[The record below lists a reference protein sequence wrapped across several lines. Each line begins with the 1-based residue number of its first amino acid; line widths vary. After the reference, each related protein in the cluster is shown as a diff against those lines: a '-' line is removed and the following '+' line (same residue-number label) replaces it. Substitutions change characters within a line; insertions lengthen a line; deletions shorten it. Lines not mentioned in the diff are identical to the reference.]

1 LTLRRQEGI
10 MAAIMRRT
18 EPDRN
23 PPTNPTK
30 RFRAPMRAVLWVALA
45 ADLVVLPLASQAAA
59 YFYTDLNP
67 SGFIE
72 SFGYGISGSQQ
83 VGSRRDAAGAGHA
96 LLWSGTASSAVDLH
110 PSGFK
115 ISQAY
120 GSSGSQQVGYGDGHA
135 LLWSGTASGVVDLHP
150 SGFFDSEA
158 RGISGGQQVGDGR
171 TAQLGRL
178 LLHALLWSGTASSVV
193 DLNPNGFT
201 ESVAPGTSG
210 SQQVGSGK
218 LAGTNIRHALL
229 WSGTASSVV
238 DLHPTGFDS
247 SAAFG
252 TLGGQQVGNGAGPA
266 TGGNSHA
273 LLWSGTAGSVV
284 DLHPGGFIVSQA
296 NGTSGSQQVG
306 FGLGPAFHGTHALLW
321 SGTASSVVDLHSF
334 LPTDYADSQATGID
348 AIGNVVG
355 YATYIPTG
363 SSHAILWTLVPE
375 RVVLGNEPGQCG
387 AVYTYST
394 GSTAATCSPPSGS
407 FFPVGNTTVTCTSTN
422 PPNTFTFN
430 VIVEDREAPL
440 AACRPAPNPSGK
452 KIPVA
457 GKNGDSGQNPDGYY
471 QLLAKDNC
479 DAGLKLFVADTAS
492 AFIAGPFASGDIV
505 KITQDPDD
513 TPDSQPGAQNVV
525 AHIHLNGDALLYA
538 VDASGNVGATVL
550 CAVVV
555 PPKVAN

>member
-1 LTLRRQEGI
+1 

-171 TAQLGRL
+171 TAQLGRI

-238 DLHPTGFDS
+238 DLHGFLS
-247 SAAFG
+247 S
-252 TLGGQQVGNGAGPA
+252 
-266 TGGNSHA
+266 
-273 LLWSGTAGSVV
+273 
-284 DLHPGGFIVSQA
+284 
-296 NGTSGSQQVG
+296 
-306 FGLGPAFHGTHALLW
+306 
-321 SGTASSVVDLHSF
+321 
-334 LPTDYADSQATGID
+334 DYADSQATGID

-440 AACRPAPNPSGK
+440 AACRSAPNPSGK